1 MANTTWWPQMKN
13 IVALILLVGGVA
25 LAYITWTGYQKAER
39 AQQQA
44 DALRELVVP
53 SSDYSDDASPSQP
66 EPEVA
71 YDPADL
77 DQTPPGVTPF
87 IPTTVCYAEW
97 GNRLRQYCEGGDST
111 ALELIEGGDDQAES
125 MRVLVLCLDELL
137 QQIDTYETDDRPMD
151 SDVELSEA
159 NRKELACELTTA
171 YGDSPVFNNGS
182 VYYLIKEHMESGNI
196 SRLENR

>member
-1 MANTTWWPQMKN
+1 MKN
-13 IVALILLVGGVA
+13 IVALILLAGGLA

-39 AQQQA
+39 AEREA

-53 SSDYSDDASPSQP
+53 SSDFTDDTSGSQP
-66 EPEVA
+66 EPETA
-71 YDPADL
+71 YDANDL

-97 GNRLRQYCEGGDST
+97 GNHLRQYCEGGDSA
-111 ALELIEGGDDQAES
+111 ALELIEGGDDQSES
-125 MRVLVLCLDELL
+125 MRVLTLCLDELL
-137 QQIDTYETDDRPMD
+137 HQVDAYKTDDRPMD
-151 SDVELSEA
+151 SEVELTEA
-159 NRKELACELTTA
+159 NRKALACELTSA

-182 VYYLIKEHMESGNI
+182 VYYMIKEHIESGNI